1 MTDVTT
7 RFFSRKAT
15 GLVREAGPRDTLV
28 YNLFFGNPWLALVF
42 VFLFAVPA
50 LAGANLVLSTFICLA
65 LVIPFLLVYAFLSA
79 AIPRSGGEYTYISRI
94 IHPVVAVMANLNI
107 TFFGI
112 IFVGTAGS
120 WFARW
125 GVALFVRL
133 IAVNTGSLG
142 LLNFA
147 DWLSSTWGQFVVGS
161 LLIVFFT
168 LVFIRGM
175 DAYLKIQRVAFTL
188 GGIGLVAGAAVLL
201 FSDHASFVSGFNHY
215 AGVINGQSNTVSKV
229 VSDAAAA
236 GYSPAPSNFAD
247 LFRAVDWIFLA
258 LGYCYASTYIG
269 GEIKRPARSQ
279 AYRHA
284 RRRRRHY
291 GGHDHIL
298 PLDRSCDR
306 PAFHWRSGTVPA
318 SSVGLPDTPTFVELI
333 ASIST
338 NPLIWGVVGFCFIF
352 WTFTTMPVNIL
363 TATRNLL
370 AWALDGLAPKRFAY
384 VSDRF
389 HSPVISLV
397 FVGVLGIFWLY
408 IYIFTTLTSVILLIF
423 ANVLTYLTTAVA
435 ASLSPYRQREL
446 FEASPVNWR
455 WFGIP
460 VVTIVGVIATITMA
474 TMLVVIFYDPTQGI
488 SLKSPNNL
496 IFNLV
501 VFFGG
506 AVYFYVVYLIR
517 KAQGVD
523 LNLAFREIPVE
534 S

>member
-1 MTDVTT
+1 VSEATARYFT
-7 RFFSRKAT
+7 RKAT
-15 GLVREAGPRDTLV
+15 GLVREAGARDTLV
-28 YNLFFGNPWLALVF
+28 YNLFFGNPWLALVY

-50 LAGANLVLSTFICLA
+50 LSGANLIWSTFMCLA

-94 IHPVVAVMANLNI
+94 LHPAIAVMANLNI

-112 IFVGTAGS
+112 IFVGAAGG

-125 GVALFVRL
+125 GIADFVR
-133 IAVNTGSLG
+133 IVAVNTGNLS
-142 LLNFA
+142 LLNF
-147 DWLSSTWGQFVVGS
+147 DNSLVSQWGEFVVGT
-161 LLIVFFT
+161 LLILFFT

-175 DAYLKIQRVAFTL
+175 DTYLFVQRIAFVL
-188 GGIGLVAGAAVLL
+188 GTIGLVAGALVLL
-201 FSDHASFVSGFNHY
+201 VSSHASFLAGFNHY
-215 AGVINGQSNTVSKV
+215 ASVLNGKPDTVAMVNS
-229 VSDAAAA
+229 AATKA
-236 GYSPAPSNFAD
+236 GYAPTANNLPDS
-247 LFRAVDWIFLA
+247 FRAVDWIFLA

-279 AYRHA
+279 LVGMLGAAGFITVVMLVYFVLI
-284 RRRRRHY
+284 
-291 GGHDHIL
+291 DHVIGMNFIGAL
-298 PLDRSCDR
+298 GSVTPG
-306 PAFHWRSGTVPA
+306 A
-318 SSVGLPDTPTFVELI
+318 VGLPDTPTFVELI

-338 NPLIWGVVGFCFIF
+338 NPIVWAVVGFCFIF

-370 AWALDGLAPKRFAY
+370 AWSLDGLAPKRLAD

-389 HSPVISLV
+389 HSPVVSLV
-397 FVGVLGIFWLY
+397 FVGALGIFWLWV
-408 IYIFTTLTSVILLIF
+408 YIFTTYTSVILLIF

-435 ASLSPYRQREL
+435 AAFLPYRQPEL

-455 WFGIP
+455 WGGIP
-460 VVTIVGVIATITMA
+460 VVTIVGALATLTMA
-474 TMLVVIFYDPTQGI
+474 IMLWVIFADPTQGF
-488 SLKSPNNL
+488 SFSHPGNL

-517 KAQGVD
+517 KAQGID
-523 LNLAFREIPVE
+523 INLAFREIPVE
-534 S
+534 

>member
-1 MTDVTT
+1 MSDPTT

-50 LAGANLVLSTFICLA
+50 LAGANLILSTFICLA

-94 IHPVVAVMANLNI
+94 IHPVVGVMANLNI

-247 LFRAVDWIFLA
+247 SFRAVDWIFLA

-279 AYRHA
+279 LTGMLGAAAVITVVMITYFLLI
-284 RRRRRHY
+284 
-291 GGHDHIL
+291 DHVIGL
-298 PLDRSCDR
+298 HFIGAL
-306 PAFHWRSGTVPA
+306 GTVPA

-435 ASLSPYRQREL
+435 ASLLPYRQREL

-460 VVTIVGVIATITMA
+460 VVTVVGVLATITMA
-474 TMLVVIFYDPTQGI
+474 IMLVVIFYDPTQGI

-506 AVYFYVVYLIR
+506 AVYFYVAYLIR

-534 S
+534 

>member
-1 MTDVTT
+1 VSQTAA
-7 RFFSRKAT
+7 RYFSRKAT

-28 YNLFFGNPWLALVF
+28 YNLFFGNPWLALVY

-50 LAGANLVLSTFICLA
+50 LPGANLIWSTFMCLA

-94 IHPVVAVMANLNI
+94 LHPVIAVMANLNI

-112 IFVGTAGS
+112 IFVGIAGG

-125 GVALFVRL
+125 GVAQFVRIL
-133 IAVNTGSLG
+133 AVNTNNLG
-142 LLNFA
+142 LLGFA
-147 DWLSSTWGQFVVGS
+147 SWLDSQWGQFIAGT
-161 LLIVFFT
+161 LLIIFFT
-168 LVFIRGM
+168 SVFIRGM
-175 DAYLKIQRVAFTL
+175 DTYLNVQRVAFTF
-188 GGIGLVAGAAVLL
+188 GAIGLVVGAIVLL
-201 FSDHASFVSGFNHY
+201 FSDHASFISGFNHY
-215 AGVINGQSNTVSKV
+215 ASVLTGKPDTVSQIT
-229 VSDAAAA
+229 SGAAKA

-247 LFRAVDWIFLA
+247 SFRAVDWIFLA

-279 AYRHA
+279 LIGMLGAAAVITVVMVTYFLLIAHVVGMDFMGA
-284 RRRRRHY
+284 
-291 GGHDHIL
+291 L
-298 PLDRSCDR
+298 
-306 PAFHWRSGTVPA
+306 GTVKPGA
-318 SSVGLPDTPTFVELI
+318 VGLPDTPTFVELI
-333 ASIST
+333 AAIST
-338 NPLIWGVVGFCFIF
+338 NPLVWAVIGFCFIF
-352 WTFTTMPVNIL
+352 WTFTTLPVNIL

-370 AWALDGLAPKRFAY
+370 AWSLDGLAPKRLAD

-389 HSPVISLV
+389 HSPVISLI
-397 FVGVLGIFWLY
+397 FVGALGIFWLWV
-408 IYIFTTLTSVILLIF
+408 YIFTTYTSVILLIF

-435 ASLSPYRQREL
+435 AALLPYRQPEL

-455 WFGIP
+455 WSGIP
-460 VVTIVGVIATITMA
+460 VVTIVGVLATITMA
-474 TMLVVIFYDPTQGI
+474 TMLVIIFYDPTQGF
-488 SLKSPNNL
+488 SFSSPNNL

-506 AVYFYVVYLIR
+506 AVYFYVAYLIR

-534 S
+534 